1 VLSGQIQGQ
10 AGHETRVGERE
21 RVRESAGEHERA
33 KVSLFSRF
41 ALTCWLLEAEHS
53 EHVGCAQKYPASKC
67 GHDHFF
73 PKKKECKFERIHK
86 TEDLSEARE
95 ARAREWAEDGSR
107 SGPPVGA
114 KTEEERE

>member
-1 VLSGQIQGQ
+1 M
-10 AGHETRVGERE
+10 
-21 RVRESAGEHERA
+21 SAA
-33 KVSLFSRF
+33 PKNTPLPNVV
-41 ALTCWLLEAEHS
+41 TII
-53 EHVGCAQKYPASKC
+53 
-67 GHDHFF
+67 FF